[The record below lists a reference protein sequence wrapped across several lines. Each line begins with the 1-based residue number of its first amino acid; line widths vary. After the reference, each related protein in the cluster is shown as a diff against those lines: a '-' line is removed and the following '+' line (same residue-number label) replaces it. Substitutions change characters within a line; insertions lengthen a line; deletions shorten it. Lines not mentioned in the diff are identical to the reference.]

1 MNTVAIIGAGITGLT
16 AAYKLQ
22 QKGIPVTVYESGSH
36 VGGVIQS
43 SRRDGYLA
51 EAGPNTILETASEIP
66 ALVRD
71 LRLEGR
77 RMYSDP
83 HAEKRYLVRDRKPVS
98 LPSSPLDFLC
108 SSLFSGSAKFRLLKE
123 PFIDAAPEIQEEN
136 LADFV
141 TRRLGQ
147 EFLDYAVNPFVA
159 GVYAGDPHQL
169 SVKHAFPKLYNLE
182 QRYGSLIRGQFMG
195 ARERKKRAE
204 VSKQSAKKFSFDE
217 GLQVLPQTL
226 QRALRDNVLLDSPV
240 KRIQE
245 TGDGWNVTYDST
257 DGPETCHHAAVIYTG
272 PAFRLSQIE
281 LQTNRYLNYA
291 GLSQIHYPPVASVVL
306 GFRREDV
313 RHPLDGF
320 GVLVPEV
327 EPFNILGTLFSS
339 SLFPNR
345 APQGHV
351 LLTTFLGGA
360 RAPHIGNS
368 SFETLLNLT
377 LADLRVLLGISG
389 ELTFAFHTTFRHAI
403 PQYDVGYG
411 RFKSLMDQIEAKAP
425 GLYLAGNYR
434 DGIALSDSIVS
445 GHKVADRV
453 SRFLEERES
462 IATVPNL
469 LAGVA

>member
-1 MNTVAIIGAGITGLT
+1 MNSVAIIGAGITGLT

-22 QKGIPVTVYESGSH
+22 QKGIPVTVYESSSH
-36 VGGVIQS
+36 AGGVIQS
-43 SRRDGYLA
+43 IRRDSYLA
-51 EAGPNTILETASEIP
+51 EAGPNTALETAPEIP
-66 ALVRD
+66 TLIRD
-71 LRLEGR
+71 LGLEGR
-77 RMYSDP
+77 RMYTDP
-83 HAEKRYLVRDRKPVS
+83 HAEKRYLVRDRKLVP
-98 LPSSPLDFLC
+98 LPGSPLDFLC
-108 SSLFSGSAKFRLLKE
+108 SSLFSGAAKFRLLKE
-123 PFIDAAPEIQEEN
+123 PFVQPALEVQEEN

-147 EFLDYAVNPFVA
+147 EFLDYAINPFVA
-159 GVYAGDPHQL
+159 GVYAGDPHHL

-182 QRYGSLIRGQFMG
+182 QRYGSLIRGQFLG
-195 ARERKKRAE
+195 ARERKRRAE
-204 VSKQSAKKFSFDE
+204 VSKQNAKKFSFDE

-226 QRALRDNVLLDSPV
+226 QRALEDNVLLDSPV
-240 KRIQE
+240 KRMQE
-245 TGDGWNVTYDST
+245 TGDGWNVTYEGA

-281 LQTNRYLNYA
+281 LQTHRYLNYA
-291 GLSQIHYPPVASVVL
+291 GLSQIHYPPVATVVL

-345 APQGHV
+345 APEGHV

-368 SFETLLNLT
+368 PFETLLNLT
-377 LADLRVLLGISG
+377 LTDMRLLLGVSG
-389 ELTFAFHTTFRHAI
+389 EPTFVFHTVFRHAI

-411 RFKSLMDQIEAKAP
+411 RFKSLMDQIETKAP

-434 DGIALSDSIVS
+434 DGIALGDSIVS
-445 GHKVADRV
+445 GHKVAARV
-453 SRFLEERES
+453 GRFLEERET
-462 IATVPNL
+462 IATAPNV